1 MDCFHFYVI
10 VLRKGPLILKIDEAP
25 CGPPQ
30 SFAVC
35 RKHSPAVLKARQN
48 DDVVLSSASVWIKT
62 QLLHKDEKIF
72 HCQRSEPM
80 GSWIPLRELKSDSCH
95 RQFLAHCFQWKVV
108 CWFRGVTPKS
118 PYKSS
123 REGVSQ
129 EPLHFSDGK
138 FSTLLY
144 SEGVRH
150 WLFSWPAPPGF
161 PAGSL
166 LPMIP
171 AGTVLPD

>member
-1 MDCFHFYVI
+1 MKHLVDHLNHLLSTGNI
-10 VLRKGPLILKIDEAP
+10 HQ
-25 CGPPQ
+25 Q
-30 SFAVC
+30 SSKQGKMMMWFWAQQEFGS
-35 RKHSPAVLKARQN
+35 RHNYFTKMKKFFL
-48 DDVVLSSASVWIKT
+48 
-62 QLLHKDEKIF
+62 
-72 HCQRSEPM
+72 CQRSEAM

-95 RQFLAHCFQWKVV
+95 RQFLAHCSQCKVV

>member
-1 MDCFHFYVI
+1 MDHLNHLLSAGNI
-10 VLRKGPLILKIDEAP
+10 HQ
-25 CGPPQ
+25 Q
-30 SFAVC
+30 SSKQGKMMMWFWAQQVFGS
-35 RKHSPAVLKARQN
+35 RHNYFTKMK
-48 DDVVLSSASVWIKT
+48 KF
-62 QLLHKDEKIF
+62 F